1 MIGSHKNR
9 REIKLEQTVANL
21 MRFKSGIYNN
31 MVVDGGQS
39 INSCFDA
46 ITKFKGEMEN
56 LKLKN

>member
-31 MVVDGGQS
+31 MVV
-39 INSCFDA
+39 
-46 ITKFKGEMEN
+46 EMGASPLIHVLTRSQN
-56 LKLKN
+56 LKGRWKI